1 MEKLE
6 NSHSLS
12 LRDRLC
18 SYCAASSAL
27 PAKQTTGA
35 LLLAACLLYLVQA
48 LTNNNMTI
56 IPGERIRCIN
66 EETKNCSCG
75 ISRTGRIKLSRHN
88 VMTYL
93 TVVSLLLAALHTVVG
108 EDAQNGYFGVQQCK
122 KSDKSDVT
130 ITSVYLTCDS
140 PGAYYYGTSS
150 YRKSFVCNEYDKAN
164 LGIDCKFLLPTR
176 KTWTAKAWSLLCFP
190 TERMFFVR
198 LCTGYCRSVV
208 LFFSFFILLFTSSL
222 RIYLQ

>member
-6 NSHSLS
+6 NSDSLS
-12 LRDRLC
+12 FRDAVSVRLL
-18 SYCAASSAL
+18 CAASSAL

-48 LTNNNMTI
+48 LTNNNNMTI

-93 TVVSLLLAALHTVVG
+93 TVVSLLLAVLQTVVG

-176 KTWTAKAWSLLCFP
+176 KT
-190 TERMFFVR
+190 
-198 LCTGYCRSVV
+198 
-208 LFFSFFILLFTSSL
+208 
-222 RIYLQ
+222 